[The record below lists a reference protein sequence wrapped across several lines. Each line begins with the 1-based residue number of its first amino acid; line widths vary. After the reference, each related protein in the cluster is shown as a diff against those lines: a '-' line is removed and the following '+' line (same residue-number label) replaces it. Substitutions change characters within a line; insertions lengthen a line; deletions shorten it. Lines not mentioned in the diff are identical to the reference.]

1 MNRNKFND
9 MTNEGFDIKR
19 AIPLTLREAKNAFK
33 FRERRDGSSIEVCIY
48 ARARREKCSDTDFQ
62 NMDVTNLTGSD
73 LLRLGRSKTGTLKIP
88 DNTGGN
94 ETHENVVCYG
104 LTRLDVI
111 GEGQANLIIN
121 IAFDSAKIATKIED
135 VPKAEIKSEN
145 EACTVA
151 DLADDEINNNDAK
164 IDPCLKKELK
174 EEQVVADQDPNETEY
189 VSVKRK
195 WLADL
200 MSALE
205 GVKQSLADDDEAEE
219 ENVNNDAITDDEVC

>member
-19 AIPLTLREAKNAFK
+19 AIPLTLREAKNAYK

-48 ARARREKCSDTDFQ
+48 ARAKREKCSDTDFQ

-121 IAFDSAKIATKIED
+121 IAFDSAKIATKRHWKGSFCILNPS
-135 VPKAEIKSEN
+135 V
-145 EACTVA
+145 CTALRA
-151 DLADDEINNNDAK
+151 DSD
-164 IDPCLKKELK
+164 
-174 EEQVVADQDPNETEY
+174 
-189 VSVKRK
+189 SGFR
-195 WLADL
+195 
-200 MSALE
+200 
-205 GVKQSLADDDEAEE
+205 
-219 ENVNNDAITDDEVC
+219 NVYFGPFRLH